1 MPIDTTKTSGLHQ
14 KLLRSGTI
22 HRFAVTLY
30 ENGEAQWKQYPDI
43 ESFKNGYAVTDSV
56 LEQLASEA
64 AVDKVE
70 CTVGQLRAES
80 LLPVQLK
87 ALLAQRIFGT
97 SSFYE
102 IINPEIDSYRKAL
115 EIITDKSQYNAL
127 LKGKVK

>member
-1 MPIDTTKTSGLHQ
+1 M
-14 KLLRSGTI
+14 
-22 HRFAVTLY
+22 
-30 ENGEAQWKQYPDI
+30 
-43 ESFKNGYAVTDSV
+43 TDSV